1 MKETVVVF
9 KKDAHANGFN
19 VSRMRMFGFEAD
31 GEFYGRELGMEE
43 LCSHEEDPG
52 SKGWS
57 FLLWSVTSVERHGS
71 KMVWPRGWS
80 KWSKMRA
87 SRIPWWR

>member
-43 LCSHEEDPG
+43 LCSHE
-52 SKGWS
+52 
-57 FLLWSVTSVERHGS
+57 
-71 KMVWPRGWS
+71 
-80 KWSKMRA
+80 
-87 SRIPWWR
+87 